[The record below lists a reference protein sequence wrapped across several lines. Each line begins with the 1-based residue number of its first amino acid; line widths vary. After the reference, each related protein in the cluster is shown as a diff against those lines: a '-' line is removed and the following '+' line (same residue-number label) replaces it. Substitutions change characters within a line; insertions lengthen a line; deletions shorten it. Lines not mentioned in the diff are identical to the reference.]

1 MSAATLPVN
10 VQNLTD
16 DTSVE
21 EIITFPYINDN
32 DGTLYSF
39 VEGDTEK
46 SVVIRHSV
54 EKRKAGSPEMDR
66 HYVGFTIKEAPSDLY
81 PAGTEVQA
89 YVIFRH
95 RRTEDQTKI
104 MSAIAGV
111 ADVALKKLPQLV
123 NRQGQFTFP

>member
-1 MSAATLPVN
+1 MPASTLIVN
-10 VQNLTD
+10 TQNLTD

-21 EIITFPYINDN
+21 ELITFPYIHDN

-54 EKRKAGSPEMDR
+54 EKRKPGSPEMDR
-66 HYVGFTIKEAPSDLY
+66 HYVGMTIKEAPSDLY

-95 RRTEDQTKI
+95 RRTEDQTKV
-104 MSAIAGV
+104 MAAIAAV
-111 ADVALKKLPQLV
+111 ADVTLKNLPQLI
-123 NRQGQFTFP
+123 NRQSQF